1 MKITDV
7 RATPLAVPFR
17 ETHVTWT
24 GAYSAKSTL
33 LIEVFTDEGITGIG
47 EAPGIPLPEINQLV
61 VEEFREGLIGSD
73 PFAINE
79 FQERALNSQSKAG
92 LTALTWKAFR
102 NIANNAL
109 GGIEIALWD
118 IVGKATG
125 KPLHALLGGAL
136 RDRVDMFAWIHRKEQ
151 RAMIEDAL
159 EFRKRGFRAFYLKI
173 GLGTARDLADLSA
186 LREALGP
193 DALIRGDANG
203 AWTPTQAMKEIRA
216 LQPIGPDWIEQP
228 VTEDDFDG
236 FERVARLSPVPLC
249 IGQGVNTNQ
258 LAYDA
263 IRRRLADVI
272 CSDIHRVGGLMA
284 FREMAAM
291 AKLANIQVCRHA
303 GPEFGISGIAHVHL
317 MATIPNATLGNQTYA
332 TTIADD
338 IVNEKTDDF
347 HEGTLAVPDAPGLGV
362 TLDLDKVATYAGM
375 YRKMRG
381 RG

>member
-1 MKITDV
+1 MKVTHV
-7 RATPLAVPFR
+7 EATPLAVPFR

-33 LIEVFTDEGITGIG
+33 LIEVTTDEGITGLG

-61 VEEFREGLIGSD
+61 VEEFRESLIGQD
-73 PFAINE
+73 PFAINA
-79 FQERALNSQSKAG
+79 FQARALNSQSKAG

-109 GGIEIALWD
+109 GGIEMALWD

-125 KPLHALLGGAL
+125 QPLHRLLGGAL
-136 RDRVDMFAWIHRKEQ
+136 RDRVDMFAWVHRKDRGE
-151 RAMIEDAL
+151 MIEDAL

-173 GLGTARDLADLSA
+173 GLGTQRDLSDLTA

-193 DALIRGDANG
+193 DALIRGDVNG
-203 AWTPTQAMKEIRA
+203 GWTATQALKEIRA
-216 LQPIGPDWIEQP
+216 LEPVAPDWIEQP
-228 VTEDDFDG
+228 VTEDDLDG
-236 FERVARLSPVPLC
+236 FERVARASPVPLC
-249 IGQGVNTNQ
+249 IDQGVNTNQ

-272 CSDIHRVGGLMA
+272 CSDIHRVGGLLA

-291 AKLANIQVCRHA
+291 AQLANMQVCRHA
-303 GPEFGISGIAHVHL
+303 GPEFGISGMAHVHL

-338 IVNEKTDDF
+338 IVNERTDDF
-347 HEGTLAVPDAPGLGV
+347 RQGALLVPNAPGIGI
-362 TLDLDKVATYAGM
+362 TLNRDKVMNYAEM

-381 RG
+381 KS

>member
-33 LIEVFTDEGITGIG
+33 LIEVATDEGITGIG
-47 EAPGIPLPEINQLV
+47 EAPGIPLAEINQLV
-61 VEEFREGLIGSD
+61 VEEFRDGLVGQD

-79 FQERALNSQSKAG
+79 LQQRALDSQSKAG

-125 KPLHALLGGAL
+125 RPLHQLLGGAL

-151 RAMIEDAL
+151 RAMVEDAL
-159 EFRKRGFRAFYLKI
+159 DFRQRGFRAFYLKI

-203 AWTPTQAMKEIRA
+203 AWTPTQAMREIRA
-216 LQPIGPDWIEQP
+216 LEPIAPDWIEQP

-249 IGQGVNTNQ
+249 IDQGVNTNQ

-291 AKLANIQVCRHA
+291 AHLANIQVCRHA

-338 IVNEKTDDF
+338 IVNEKVDDF
-347 HEGTLAVPDAPGLGV
+347 HDGGILVPDAPGLGV
-362 TLDLDKVATYAGM
+362 TLDRDKVAKYREM

>member
-33 LIEVFTDEGITGIG
+33 LIEVETDEGITGLG
-47 EAPGIPLPEINQLV
+47 EAPGIPLPEINQLI
-61 VEEFREGLIGSD
+61 VEEFRDALIGHD
-73 PFAINE
+73 PFAINA

-118 IVGKATG
+118 IVGKAKG
-125 KPLHALLGGAL
+125 QPLHRLLGGAL
-136 RDRVDMFAWIHRKEQ
+136 RDRVDMFAWIHRKDQ
-151 RAMIEDAL
+151 RAMVEDAL
-159 EFRKRGFRAFYLKI
+159 DFRRHGFRAFYLKI
-173 GLGTARDLADLSA
+173 GLATERDVADLSA

-203 AWTPTQAMKEIRA
+203 AWTPTQALHEIRA
-216 LQPIGPDWIEQP
+216 LEAIAPDWIEQP

-249 IGQGVNTNQ
+249 IDQGVNTNQ
-258 LAYDA
+258 LAYEA

-303 GPEFGISGIAHVHL
+303 GPEFGISGMAHVHL

-338 IVNEKTDDF
+338 IVNEKCDAF
-347 HEGTLAVPDAPGLGV
+347 HDGALVVPDAPGLGV
-362 TLDLDKVATYAGM
+362 TLDRDKVAKYAQM
-375 YRKMRG
+375 YRKMR

>member
-33 LIEVFTDEGITGIG
+33 LIEVDTDEGISGLG

-61 VEEFREGLIGSD
+61 VEEFRESLVGQD
-73 PFAINE
+73 PFAINA

-125 KPLHALLGGAL
+125 RPLHALLGGAL

-151 RAMIEDAL
+151 GAMLDDAL
-159 EFRKRGFRAFYLKI
+159 EFRERGFRAFYLKI

-203 AWTPTQAMKEIRA
+203 AWTATQAMKEIRA
-216 LQPIGPDWIEQP
+216 LERVGPDWIEQP

-249 IGQGVNTNQ
+249 IDQGVNTNQ

-291 AKLANIQVCRHA
+291 ADLANIQVCRHA
-303 GPEFGISGIAHVHL
+303 GPEFGISAMAHVHL

-332 TTIADD
+332 TTNADD
-338 IVNEKTDDF
+338 IVVEKTDDF
-347 HEGTLAVPDAPGLGV
+347 RQGALAVPDAPGLGV
-362 TLDLDKVATYAGM
+362 TLDRDKVAKYAAM